1 MRLKLQDSGRL
12 GFTLEARKR
21 PLVLTPI
28 SPPPPLQKSEARAER
43 YRLQGHAQC
52 VLWNEGVKAGLKYPA
67 NFHKTIKCLRVRVGD
82 QVDIHRSREHGTAFY
97 GGGLVVCGKPGCTT
111 CSSKIQE
118 RRRGEIAQAFDWAYG
133 TGKKVVMV
141 TLTFSHSH
149 DQALA
154 DLLAKQAE
162 CLKKLRKGKAWD
174 KMKARTGYT
183 GMIRSL
189 EITHGVNGW
198 HPHTHEA
205 WIVDRDTD
213 VNKLTETITER
224 WLRICQSEGLCPE
237 GKEAAFR
244 EHSVDV
250 VDECRA
256 SDYLAKTDDT
266 GAWGADR
273 ELAKSSTKKGRKAG
287 RSVFQLLSDGA
298 DGCEKSDRLYVEFVE
313 AIKGRPII
321 RWSQGLKALVGVDDL
336 TDEQL
341 AAAQEDKA
349 DLLALLSPEDWRCV
363 LAHDARAHI
372 LELAELGGLKAVRE
386 WLEAPELPIINIT
399 EKKKSEKEVGD
410 PPPEDGGP
418 CFTCAYDLDI
428 ANTGSQVKSQGRE
441 YRLGYP

>member
-1 MRLKLQDSGRL
+1 M
-12 GFTLEARKR
+12 
-21 PLVLTPI
+21 
-28 SPPPPLQKSEARAER
+28 
-43 YRLQGHAQC
+43 
-52 VLWNEGVKAGLKYPA
+52 
-67 NFHKTIKCLRVRVGD
+67 GD

-133 TGKKVVMV
+133 AGKKVVMV

-149 DQALA
+149 NQALA

-162 CLKKLRKGKAWD
+162 CLKKLRKGKSWD

-189 EITHGVNGW
+189 EITHGANGW

-205 WIVDRDTD
+205 WIVDRSVD
-213 VNKLTETITER
+213 VKKLTETITER
-224 WLRICQSEGLCPE
+224 WLRICQAEGLCPK

-273 ELAKSSTKKGRKAG
+273 ELAKSSTKKGRKSG
-287 RSVFQLLSDGA
+287 RSIFQILADGA
-298 DGCEKSDRLYVEFVE
+298 DGCEKSDQLYVEFVE

-321 RWSQGLKALVGVDDL
+321 RWSQGLKATVGLDDL
-336 TDEQL
+336 TDEEL
-341 AAAQEDKA
+341 AAQQEDRA
-349 DLLALLSPEDWRCV
+349 DLLALLSPDDWRCV
-363 LAHDARAHI
+363 LAHDARSHI
-372 LELAELGGLKAVRE
+372 LELAELGGLKAVRK
-386 WLEAPELPIINIT
+386 WLEGPELPVGNI
-399 EKKKSEKEVGD
+399 ERIEELEEGLRNSHPKAGAI
-410 PPPEDGGP
+410 
-418 CFTCAYDLDI
+418 FTCVSYLQT
-428 ANTGSQVKSQGRE
+428 ANTVVSKQLQGQEQQLRV
-441 YRLGYP
+441 P